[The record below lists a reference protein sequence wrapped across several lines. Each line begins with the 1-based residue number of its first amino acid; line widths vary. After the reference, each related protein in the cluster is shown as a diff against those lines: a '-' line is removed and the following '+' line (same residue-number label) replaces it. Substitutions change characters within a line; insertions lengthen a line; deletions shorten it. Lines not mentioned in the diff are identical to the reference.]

1 MMDGEG
7 CDTYWSLVI
16 SLSVVLYSLENISTC
31 LLKEIGILKQFL
43 IVKSEKIEK
52 IEKNRS

>member
-43 IVKSEKIEK
+43 IEKSEKIVK
-52 IEKNRS
+52 IEKKQS

>member
-52 IEKNRS
+52 IEKIRS